1 MKKRIWFIVLI
12 SCLLCGCIRRGRT
25 LDSQLM
31 DSREV
36 DFSEE
41 NENNKEDITEQWE
54 KGYDLPINETE
65 RKEAE
70 DECKKVLVLIS
81 DIYILADKGD
91 AVNPVLDDK
100 TIYKMQDRIKEKG
113 YPVTTMK
120 AYAAMENYK
129 RVEAFLKNCQDEK
142 AGSVVLYEL
151 HSDGGI
157 GRDKFIFDGK
167 DMYLISACA
176 TWNSNDTYGMSYIS
190 YARIKEWKYT
200 EKGWFGYELCV
211 PEPPEVTEIVD
222 GSCLVRIKPMT
233 KEQREMSEK
242 CVQGLGYQ
250 GNNLLCSNWDADH
263 MEKLDYNGMYEYL
276 FAMKYHKAFDAE
288 DYPNGIPKEE
298 FENLIMEYLPVTAE
312 QIREYAVFDEKNQTY
327 YWARLGCF
335 NYAPTFFGTSLPE
348 VIDIKEN
355 EDGTITLTVEA
366 VCDMVICDDAVI
378 THELTVRFAED
389 GSFQYLGNEILN
401 DGIMQIPDYQYRIK
415 N

>member
-1 MKKRIWFIVLI
+1 
-12 SCLLCGCIRRGRT
+12 
-25 LDSQLM
+25 M

-151 HSDGGI
+151 HSDGGH
-157 GRDKFIFDGK
+157 
-167 DMYLISACA
+167 
-176 TWNSNDTYGMSYIS
+176 W
-190 YARIKEWKYT
+190 
-200 EKGWFGYELCV
+200 
-211 PEPPEVTEIVD
+211 
-222 GSCLVRIKPMT
+222 
-233 KEQREMSEK
+233 QR
-242 CVQGLGYQ
+242 
-250 GNNLLCSNWDADH
+250 
-263 MEKLDYNGMYEYL
+263 
-276 FAMKYHKAFDAE
+276 
-288 DYPNGIPKEE
+288 
-298 FENLIMEYLPVTAE
+298 
-312 QIREYAVFDEKNQTY
+312 
-327 YWARLGCF
+327 
-335 NYAPTFFGTSLPE
+335 
-348 VIDIKEN
+348 
-355 EDGTITLTVEA
+355 
-366 VCDMVICDDAVI
+366 
-378 THELTVRFAED
+378 
-389 GSFQYLGNEILN
+389 
-401 DGIMQIPDYQYRIK
+401 
-415 N
+415 

>member
-12 SCLLCGCIRRGRT
+12 SCLLCGCIRRDRT

-54 KGYDLPINETE
+54 KGYDLPIDEPE

-70 DECKKVLVLIS
+70 DECKMILELIS
-81 DIYILADKGD
+81 DIYAQADKGE
-91 AVNPVLDDK
+91 AANTVLDDK
-100 TIYKMQDRIKEKG
+100 TIYKMQNRIKEKG

-129 RVEAFLKNCQDEK
+129 KVEDFLKNCQEEK

-167 DMYLISACA
+167 DMYLIGACA
-176 TWNSNDTYGMSYIS
+176 IWNTNDTYGLSYIS

-298 FENLIMEYLPVTAE
+298 FESLIMEYLPVTAE
-312 QIREYAVFDEKNQTY
+312 QIREYAEFDEKNQTY
-327 YWARLGCF
+327 YW
-335 NYAPTFFGTSLPE
+335 
-348 VIDIKEN
+348 V
-355 EDGTITLTVEA
+355 
-366 VCDMVICDDAVI
+366 
-378 THELTVRFAED
+378 
-389 GSFQYLGNEILN
+389 
-401 DGIMQIPDYQYRIK
+401 
-415 N
+415 